1 MTRLPEMKIPR
12 QRKRRRPTPQTG
24 RQRGNGAACAADAHR
39 PGLFPG
45 SLRSGRQVWED
56 DPGGR
61 QAFPGGSR
69 AGADGV
75 VGPATWAALDA
86 TQAGGDIEE
95 EEPEEMVRLCLT
107 GAAMNALVRAM
118 RDAQAVG
125 GRMRLEL
132 DEADYRELMR
142 QIEDEA

>member
-1 MTRLPEMKIPR
+1 
-12 QRKRRRPTPQTG
+12 
-24 RQRGNGAACAADAHR
+24 
-39 PGLFPG
+39 
-45 SLRSGRQVWED
+45 
-56 DPGGR
+56 
-61 QAFPGGSR
+61 
-69 AGADGV
+69 
-75 VGPATWAALDA
+75 
-86 TQAGGDIEE
+86 
-95 EEPEEMVRLCLT
+95 MVRLCLT